1 MIDLI
6 KQCLQHPAGSFG
18 FVFSLLTLSFFL
30 VYWITKKV
38 TTITNAHNG
47 INNAIDKVEKNIDGI
62 RIDLSYV
69 KGTLDIIIK
78 GKEPLAKAQSPISL
92 TTEGIEKAKELN
104 AEDIISR
111 NWDKIYDNLEKNI
124 LNKNAYDIQRYC
136 LDIAA
141 TGLYKIINNEDIELL
156 KKIAYNEGNSL
167 FYYSPIFG
175 ILIRDKYLSLKGI
188 NVLEIDLH
196 DPSKQTVSI

>member
-1 MIDLI
+1 MIELI

-18 FVFSLLTLSFFL
+18 FVFSLLTLAFFL
-30 VYWITKKV
+30 VHWITKKV
-38 TTITNAHNG
+38 TIINNSHSG
-47 INNAIDKVEKNIDGI
+47 INKAIDKLEKNIDGI

-69 KGTLDIIIK
+69 KGNLDIITK

-92 TTEGIEKAKELN
+92 TQEGLEKAKKIN
-104 AEDIISR
+104 AENIISK

-124 LNKNAYDIQRYC
+124 QNKNAYDIQRYC

-141 TGLYKIINNEDIELL
+141 IGLNKIISNEDIELL

-188 NVLEIDLH
+188 NVSEIDIH
-196 DPSKQTVSI
+196 DPSKQTVSV